1 MITDYHA
8 KYFAYDLT
16 RKVPSAE
23 NAGGKISTALYDS
36 AVDLNPHQV
45 EAALFAL
52 RSPLTKGVILADEV
66 GLGKTIEAGLVLA
79 QFWAEHKRRLLVIC
93 PASLRRQWSLE
104 LLDKFG
110 LESVILESAN
120 FKASKA
126 NLADLGK
133 IAITSVQF
141 ASRYAKELRAVP
153 WDLAVIDEAHKLR
166 NLYKPD
172 NKMGKAVCE
181 ALADRRKILL
191 TATPL
196 QNSLLELYG
205 LAALVDDQLFGN
217 LDSFKAAYIGPKAD
231 LDDLKKRLRPYLK
244 RTLRRDVLE
253 YIKYTQREAITQ
265 PFSPTEAE
273 QRLYNEVSEFLLR
286 PDSYAIP
293 VAQRA
298 LLVLVIR
305 KLLASSSYALIG
317 TLKTIRRR
325 LEDLLTGQ
333 DTPLRLHLAESSSEY
348 LAEEME
354 VQAKPKNRPVDQ
366 GKLAVEIETLDGFI
380 ALARSIKVET
390 KAKALLTALNVAFA
404 RLKELD
410 AAPKA
415 LIFTESSRTQRYL
428 KEFLTANGF
437 ADRLVTFN
445 GQNDDSECKAI
456 YQEWKN
462 DPQNAMRLTGS
473 LNVDMRQS
481 LVDRFRN
488 QAEIMVATEA
498 GAEGLNLQFCSLVI
512 NYDLPWN
519 PQRIEQRIGR
529 VHRYGQKHDVV
540 VVNFLNETNQA
551 DQRLYALLKEKFQL
565 FDGVFGASD
574 EILGRLE
581 SGLDFEKRILDIFDT
596 CRTPTEIETAF
607 AALQAELETPI
618 EDRLAQ
624 SRRLLL
630 ESFDEEVHQ
639 RLRGGLADTGRKLDD
654 IGHKFWAL
662 TKHYYGRNRNL
673 DGRPRY
679 FFNDAEL
686 IFGPDEDFVK
696 NGHRDKDNCR
706 TPLYYYV
713 DTGPAPAADLNST
726 PARTRR
732 KIREGASGSGGR
744 PHRLSGFEGELITSR
759 AKKLTTGPAQLV
771 FDLSGRKGHIGLLED
786 LKGRTGW
793 FFLDL
798 LSLETFEV
806 TEHLIFN
813 IYDEDGASVNPEA
826 GPLMFQLKAAV
837 EDGFRDF
844 PWPDRRE
851 ADLEDRI
858 QALNRQA
865 EADNQLYFVEELDKI
880 DRWSDDLKNGLELE
894 IKALNRDIREVD
906 RQLRLQSTLADKLVF
921 QKQKAALEK
930 KRHQKRHEL
939 FEAQDEIDRKRRI
952 LIEQIE
958 KQMMIATSALERIM
972 ICNWSII

>member
-8 KYFAYDLT
+8 KYFSYDLT
-16 RKVPSAE
+16 RKVSAAE
-23 NAGGKISTALYDS
+23 KGGGKISTALYDS

-52 RSPLTKGVILADEV
+52 RSPLAKGVILADEV

-79 QFWAEHKRRLLVIC
+79 QLWAEHKRRLLVIC

-110 LESVILESAN
+110 LDSLILESAG
-120 FKASKA
+120 FKSAKTK
-126 NLADLGK
+126 LADLGK
-133 IAITSVQF
+133 IAIVSIQF
-141 ASRYAKELRAVP
+141 ASRYAKELGAVP

-172 NKMGKAVCE
+172 NKMGKAICE
-181 ALADRRKILL
+181 ALRGRRKILL

-205 LAALVDDQLFGN
+205 LAALLDEQLFGG
-217 LDSFKAAYIGPKAD
+217 LESFKAAYTGPKAD
-231 LDDLKKRLRPYLK
+231 IDDLKNRLSPYLK

-265 PFSPTEAE
+265 PFTPTEDE
-273 QRLYNEVSEFLLR
+273 QRLYTEVSEFLLR
-286 PDSYAIP
+286 PDSYSIP
-293 VAQRA
+293 LGQRV
-298 LLVLVIR
+298 LVVMVIR

-317 TLKTIRRR
+317 TLKTIRQR
-325 LEDLLTGQ
+325 LGDLLSGE
-333 DTPLRLHLAESSSEY
+333 DKPLRLNLAESSSEY

-354 VQAKPKNRPVDQ
+354 IQAKSKAHPIDRQ
-366 GKLAVEIETLDGFI
+366 KLAAELKTIDGFI

-390 KAKALLTALNVAFA
+390 KAKALLSALDIAFA
-404 RLKELD
+404 RLKELG

-428 KEFLTANGF
+428 KEFLAAHGY
-437 ADRLVTFN
+437 AGKLVTFN
-445 GQNDDSECKAI
+445 GQNDEPECRAM
-456 YQEWKN
+456 YQEWKD

-481 LVDRFRN
+481 LVDRFRQ

-498 GAEGLNLQFCSLVI
+498 GAEGLNLQFCSLII

-551 DQRLYALLKEKFQL
+551 DLRIYALLKEKFQL

-581 SGLDFEKRILDIFDT
+581 SGLDFEKRVLEIFDS
-596 CRTPTEIETAF
+596 CRTPAEIEAGF
-607 AALQAELETPI
+607 AALQAELEAPI
-618 EDRLAQ
+618 EDRLAK

-630 ESFDEEVHQ
+630 ESFDQEVHQ
-639 RLRGGLADTGRKLDD
+639 RLKAGLDETGYRLDD
-654 IGHKFWAL
+654 IGQKFWAL
-662 TKHYYGRNRNL
+662 TKHIYGPGGL
-673 DGRPRY
+673 GHVPHY
-679 FFNDAEL
+679 FNDREL
-686 IFGPDEDFVK
+686 IFGPDKDFIL
-696 NGHRDKDNCR
+696 NGRRGPDGPR

-713 DTGPAPAADLNST
+713 ETGPAPPVDVHAS
-726 PARTRR
+726 PRKRTRQPM
-732 KIREGASGSGGR
+732 SGGQ
-744 PHRLSGFEGELITSR
+744 PHRLSGIEGQLVTNR
-759 AKKLTTGPAQLV
+759 AKKLATAPARLT
-771 FDLSGRKGHIGLLED
+771 FKLSGHPSHIGILEE
-786 LKGRTGW
+786 LKGQSGW
-793 FFLDL
+793 LFLDL
-798 LSLETFEV
+798 LSLSTFE
-806 TEHLIFN
+806 TAEYLIFN
-813 IYDEDGASVNPEA
+813 IYDQEGCPLKPEI
-826 GPLMFQLKAAV
+826 GPALFQLEAELDPASWQ
-837 EDGFRDF
+837 DF
-844 PWPDRRE
+844 PKPERLE
-851 ADLEDRI
+851 ADLNERVES
-858 QALNRQA
+858 LTRQA
-865 EADNQLYFVEELDKI
+865 EADNQVYFVEELDKI

-894 IKALNRDIREVD
+894 IESLNREIRDVD
-906 RQLRLQSTLADKLVF
+906 RQSRLQPGLKEKLVF

-939 FEAQDEIDRKRRI
+939 FEAQDEIDRKRRL

-958 KQMMIATSALERIM
+958 KQMDSGRSSTERIM
-972 ICNWSII
+972 AVKWTIV